1 MLSKL
6 APFNNG
12 LRLRTLLPCIC
23 HRCRI
28 RIALPN
34 IRSEKLPVALQ
45 LARRNSTIASTTAI
59 NGNRGLPETLQ
70 NLHSSLG
77 ALQKDAALYIN
88 WSQLRLALRGIES
101 ANAVIRIAGLYATM
115 LMVS

>member
-1 MLSKL
+1 MLSKR

-12 LRLRTLLPCIC
+12 LRLKTLLPYVC

-28 RIALPN
+28 RTALLN
-34 IRSEKLPVALQ
+34 IQSRKLPVALQ
-45 LARRNSTIASTTAI
+45 LARRNSTTASTTAI

-70 NLHSSLG
+70 NLHSSLS

-88 WSQLRLALRGIES
+88 WSQLLLALRSVES
-101 ANAVIRIAGLYATM
+101 KNAVIRVAGLYATM
-115 LMVS
+115 TMVS